1 MRPNAALS
9 ARMIEAQENSEALQ
23 HIAAIISK
31 VRSPED
37 LTRRQVKDIVDECDG
52 LEQNANNLIAFAE
65 EVRQEMEE
73 LDL

>member
-1 MRPNAALS
+1 MRPNTALS

>member
-9 ARMIEAQENSEALQ
+9 ARMIETQENSEALQ

>member
-9 ARMIEAQENSEALQ
+9 TRMIEAQENSEALQ